1 MILSQ
6 ITINVTVLFPP
17 YRLFKSYSV
26 VVLSLFRCGRR
37 GTRRRTSRKEGEE
50 IQRQSQSSESKKRLV
65 FFLLLATKIF
75 GAECFCVI

>member
-6 ITINVTVLFPP
+6 ITINLSVLFPP

-26 VVLSLFRCGRR
+26 VLLSLFRCGRR

-50 IQRQSQSSESKKRLV
+50 IQRQSQSSESKKKVGIL
-65 FFLLLATKIF
+65 LLLATKIF
-75 GAECFCVI
+75 GAECFSVI